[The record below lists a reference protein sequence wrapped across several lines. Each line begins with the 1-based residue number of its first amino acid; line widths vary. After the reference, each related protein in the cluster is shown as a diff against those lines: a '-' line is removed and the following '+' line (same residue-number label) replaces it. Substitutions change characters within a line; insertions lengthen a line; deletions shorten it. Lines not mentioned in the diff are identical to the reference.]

1 MRKTDF
7 VVTLFHGKNN
17 PNEMTVAFVMG
28 LNAIKQGHSATVIL
42 MVTGVELGQPGAMR
56 GVDIGAPFPEVG
68 GVLEEFLEKG
78 GQVCICRA
86 CMIHNGFT
94 AEQMDPRFVLI
105 DAPDVVTLL
114 MNAKGSLQ
122 IA

>member
-1 MRKTDF
+1 MKKTDF
-7 VVTLFHGKNN
+7 VATLFHGKDD
-17 PNEMTVAFVMG
+17 PNKMTVAFVMG
-28 LNAIKQGHSATVIL
+28 LNALKQGHSATVIL
-42 MVTGVELGQPGAMR
+42 MVSAVELGVPGAAK

-68 GVLEEFLEKG
+68 GVLESFLELG

-94 AEQMDPRFVLI
+94 EAQMDPRFVLI

-114 MNAKGSLQ
+114 MGAKGSLQ
-122 IA
+122 VA